1 MRHTAAFSASRPFS
15 TPESDMLID
24 LQRRRSRAAC
34 AFGDVAGTRGEH
46 CTQRFART
54 NVEFQVK
61 SGLWLVQLG
70 KPGLWWWFISRMPI
84 SITDLGRIPGG
95 LLLSMTNHKENQ
107 GGTGS
112 RILLFS
118 RSHLI
123 RAAPGTVRARQRRT
137 LFKIQRKRDVPAP
150 RR

>member
-1 MRHTAAFSASRPFS
+1 MVVVHFPDA
-15 TPESDMLID
+15 DKHH
-24 LQRRRSRAAC
+24 
-34 AFGDVAGTRGEH
+34 G
-46 CTQRFART
+46 
-54 NVEFQVK
+54 
-61 SGLWLVQLG
+61 SGAD
-70 KPGLWWWFISRMPI
+70 PR
-84 SITDLGRIPGG
+84 G
-95 LLLSMTNHKENQ
+95 LLLSITNHKENQ

-123 RAAPGTVRARQRRT
+123 RAAPGTVRASQRRT